1 MGFFYLGPLLGP
13 FLGPIIGGLL
23 AGKFGW
29 RSTQWFLT
37 IYGAILLIF
46 ILFALPETLQESK
59 PSRIEMQ
66 NPRECPSSDRL
77 GLSRVQSCRS
87 LQQSTRKGMSFMKRA
102 LIDPLK
108 ILLYLRFPAVL
119 ITVSSVSVAFGALYL
134 INVSIEWT
142 FSKPPYNYSAIIIG
156 LCYIPSSVGYFLASI
171 FGGRWT
177 DAIMAREA
185 RKAGRYDSDGKLM
198 YQPEDR
204 MRENAWIAAFLYPS
218 ALIWYGWTA
227 EAHISSVVPV
237 SLSSPRGLLCPKCS
251 FYFSFFVSHTPC
263 GRSPPIQ
270 SKNSS
275 HTFFP
280 IYSWGEKTSPI
291 LTTHISLYP
300 FLFLT
305 FSQKQLIANFFFG
318 VGSMLIFGMA
328 TTMLTEFMPRKAS
341 AGVAANNFV
350 RNIVS
355 SVCAFAAEPLLRAIG
370 NGWLFTI
377 IGVIAMASSAVVWA
391 MRRFG
396 PRWRVAM
403 KKALD
408 EEG

>member
-1 MGFFYLGPLLGP
+1 MVGAGTIADIWAVRERGEAMGFFYLGPLLGP

-23 AGKFGW
+23 AGKLGW

-46 ILFALPETLQESK
+46 ILFALPETLKEPK
-59 PSRIEMQ
+59 PSPVAML
-66 NPRECPSSDRL
+66 NPPECPSSDRL

-87 LQQSTRKGMSFMKRA
+87 LQQSTRKGMIFMKRA
-102 LIDPLK
+102 LVDPLK

-142 FSKPPYNYSAIIIG
+142 FSKPPYNFSAIIIG

-185 RKAGRYDSDGKLM
+185 RKAGRYDRDGKLM

-227 EAHISSVVPV
+227 EAHVYSVVPV
-237 SLSSPRGLLCPKCS
+237 SLSSSPPALFSYFPLTFS
-251 FYFSFFVSHTPC
+251 LFYFSTTPY
-263 GRSPPIQ
+263 GR
-270 SKNSS
+270 
-275 HTFFP
+275 
-280 IYSWGEKTSPI
+280 
-291 LTTHISLYP
+291 
-300 FLFLT
+300 
-305 FSQKQLIANFFFG
+305 
-318 VGSMLIFGMA
+318 
-328 TTMLTEFMPRKAS
+328 
-341 AGVAANNFV
+341 
-350 RNIVS
+350 
-355 SVCAFAAEPLLRAIG
+355 
-370 NGWLFTI
+370 
-377 IGVIAMASSAVVWA
+377 
-391 MRRFG
+391 
-396 PRWRVAM
+396 
-403 KKALD
+403 
-408 EEG
+408 